1 MQENLTLVDLFC
13 GAGGLSEGFKQAG
26 FETLLGVDRD
36 PWALRTFEKYHGNAL
51 NHNVNDLSA
60 DRIMKEIGH
69 REVTVLSG
77 GPPCQAFSTIGAPKL
92 KSMGRSINRKH
103 PLNTLYR
110 EFLRIVT
117 ELQPKF
123 FIMENVSRMFSMADG
138 AIKKEIESEMGKK
151 YNVTFYREDVVNF
164 GVPQYRTRVLAIGNR
179 LGIPNPALNHT
190 HHDPLKRWTKGR
202 KPYVTVRDAI
212 SDLPKIHDG
221 EGEVVMQYPRN
232 KNLTLYQMERRRG
245 SSGVFDHVARKHNE
259 RDLEIFSLLKPG
271 QMIKDL
277 PKRYNP
283 YRKDI
288 FQDRFKKLPWDGP
301 SSTIIAHLSKD
312 GLMHAH
318 PDKRQNRSITPREA
332 ARIQSFDDKY
342 VFEGE
347 RTHQFVQ
354 IGNAV
359 PPLFARA
366 IAAEIRNL
374 LELKMEVKL
383 MHKIKR
389 SSY

>member
-1 MQENLTLVDLFC
+1 MEPKLSLIDIFC
-13 GAGGLSEGFKQAG
+13 GAGGLSEGFRQAG
-26 FETLLGVDRD
+26 FEAMLGVDRN
-36 PWALRTFEKYHGNAL
+36 PWALRTFEKYHGKAL
-51 NHNVNDLSA
+51 NHNIENLST
-60 DRIMKEIGH
+60 DRILKEIGYKD
-69 REVTVLSG
+69 VTVLAG
-77 GPPCQAFSTIGAPKL
+77 GPPCQAFSTIGTPKL

-123 FIMENVSRMFSMADG
+123 FVMENVSRMFSMADG
-138 AIKKEIESEMGKK
+138 AIKKEIEQELGKK
-151 YNVTFYREDVVNF
+151 YSVTFYREDVVNF
-164 GVPQYRTRVLAIGNR
+164 GVPQFRTRVLAIGNR
-179 LGIPNPALNHT
+179 LGIQNPILHHT
-190 HHDPLKRWTKGR
+190 HCDPLKEKSKEK

-212 SDLPKIHDG
+212 SDLPKIRDG
-221 EGEVVMQYPRN
+221 GGEELMEYPKN
-232 KNLTLYQMERRRG
+232 KNLTQYQVERRRG
-245 SSGVFDHVARKHNE
+245 SGGVFHHVARKHNE

-271 QMIKDL
+271 RMIKDL

-288 FQDRFKKLPWDGP
+288 FPDRFKKLPWDMP

-332 ARIQSFDDKY
+332 ARIQSFDDRY
-342 VFEGE
+342 IFEGE

-359 PPLFARA
+359 PPLFAKA
-366 IAAEIRNL
+366 IAMEIKNL
-374 LELKMEVKL
+374 LELKLEIRPRPKMKT
-383 MHKIKR
+383 R
-389 SSY
+389 RN

>member
-1 MQENLTLVDLFC
+1 LYNKLSVVDLFC

-26 FETLLGVDRD
+26 FEALLGVDRD
-36 PWALRTFEKYHGNAL
+36 PWALRTFEKYHGKAL
-51 NHNVNDLSA
+51 NYNVADLSA
-60 DRIMKEIGH
+60 DKILKEVGH

-138 AIKKEIESEMGKK
+138 AIKKEIENELGSK
-151 YNVTFYREDVVNF
+151 YHVTFYREDVVNF

-179 LGIPNPALNHT
+179 LGIQNPTLCHT
-190 HHDPLKRWTKGR
+190 HHDPLKGGSKGS
-202 KPYVTVRDAI
+202 KPHVTVRDAI

-221 EGEVVMQYPRN
+221 DGEEIMSYPKN
-232 KNLTLYQMERRRG
+232 KNLTQYQFDRRRG
-245 SSGVFDHVARKHNE
+245 SNGVFDHVARKHNE

-288 FQDRFKKLPWDGP
+288 FQDRFKKLPWDNP

-318 PDKRQNRSITPREA
+318 PDREQNRSITPREA

-359 PPLFARA
+359 PPLFAKA
-366 IAAEIRNL
+366 IAEEIKEL
-374 LELKMEVKL
+374 L
-383 MHKIKR
+383 KIKLEVNLVKKMR
-389 SSY
+389 